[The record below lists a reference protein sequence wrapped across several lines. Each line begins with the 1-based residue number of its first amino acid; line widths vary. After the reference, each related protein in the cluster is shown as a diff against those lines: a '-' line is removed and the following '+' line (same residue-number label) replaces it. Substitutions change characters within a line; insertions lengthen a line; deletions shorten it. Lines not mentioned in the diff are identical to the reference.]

1 MSFDPTGYTL
11 AHEHLHIDLSG
22 FKNNVDCRLD
32 QYAFICQEMNDLMTR
47 GVRNVIEMTNRYIP
61 LNFSNK
67 DRLMK
72 KIGVAGLQRE
82 QIKKTI
88 EATAPGSFEV
98 FIHNDMEAAMKVKS
112 GQLDYYIGACNT
124 GAGAALSIA
133 IAVIGYNKSCTI
145 AKPGIKAK
153 DEHIAKMIAE
163 GKVAFGL
170 SVEHV
175 EHAIPMLINHLK

>member
-1 MSFDPTGYTL
+1 
-11 AHEHLHIDLSG
+11 
-22 FKNNVDCRLD
+22 
-32 QYAFICQEMNDLMTR
+32 
-47 GVRNVIEMTNRYIP
+47 
-61 LNFSNK
+61 
-67 DRLMK
+67 MK

-88 EATAPGSFEV
+88 EATAPGCFEV

-153 DEHIAKMIAE
+153 DEHIA
-163 GKVAFGL
+163 GSDSNL
-170 SVEHV
+170 
-175 EHAIPMLINHLK
+175 LIVFYVQIMPDDLVMQLHRF

>member
-1 MSFDPTGYTL
+1 
-11 AHEHLHIDLSG
+11 
-22 FKNNVDCRLD
+22 
-32 QYAFICQEMNDLMTR
+32 
-47 GVRNVIEMTNRYIP
+47 
-61 LNFSNK
+61 
-67 DRLMK
+67 MK

-88 EATAPGSFEV
+88 EATAPGCFEV

-145 AKPGIKAK
+145 AKPGSVYS
-153 DEHIAKMIAE
+153 DYRGGVPDGYDIASGASL
-163 GKVAFGL
+163 GGRF
-170 SVEHV
+170 S
-175 EHAIPMLINHLK
+175 

>member
-1 MSFDPTGYTL
+1 
-11 AHEHLHIDLSG
+11 
-22 FKNNVDCRLD
+22 
-32 QYAFICQEMNDLMTR
+32 
-47 GVRNVIEMTNRYIP
+47 
-61 LNFSNK
+61 
-67 DRLMK
+67 MK

-82 QIKKTI
+82 LIKKTI
-88 EATAPGSFEV
+88 ETSAPGCFEV
-98 FIHNDMEAAMKVKS
+98 FIYNDMEAAMKVKS

-153 DEHIAKMIAE
+153 EEQVAKMVAD

-170 SVEHV
+170 SVEHI
-175 EHAIPMLINHLK
+175 EHAVPMLIAHLK

>member
-1 MSFDPTGYTL
+1 MS
-11 AHEHLHIDLSG
+11 
-22 FKNNVDCRLD
+22 RL
-32 QYAFICQEMNDLMTR
+32 
-47 GVRNVIEMTNRYIP
+47 
-61 LNFSNK
+61 
-67 DRLMK
+67 
-72 KIGVAGLQRE
+72 
-82 QIKKTI
+82 KTI
-88 EATAPGSFEV
+88 EATALAVLKF

>member
-1 MSFDPTGYTL
+1 
-11 AHEHLHIDLSG
+11 
-22 FKNNVDCRLD
+22 
-32 QYAFICQEMNDLMTR
+32 
-47 GVRNVIEMTNRYIP
+47 
-61 LNFSNK
+61 
-67 DRLMK
+67 MK

-133 IAVIGYNKSCTI
+133 IAVIGYNK
-145 AKPGIKAK
+145 
-153 DEHIAKMIAE
+153 
-163 GKVAFGL
+163 VAPL
-170 SVEHV
+170 SNQ
-175 EHAIPMLINHLK
+175 ALKRKTSISPK

>member
-1 MSFDPTGYTL
+1 
-11 AHEHLHIDLSG
+11 
-22 FKNNVDCRLD
+22 
-32 QYAFICQEMNDLMTR
+32 
-47 GVRNVIEMTNRYIP
+47 
-61 LNFSNK
+61 
-67 DRLMK
+67 MK

-88 EATAPGSFEV
+88 ETAAPGCFEV
-98 FIHNDMEAAMKVKS
+98 SIHNDMEAAMKVKS

-153 DEHIAKMIAE
+153 AEHIAKMGAE

-175 EHAIPMLINHLK
+175 EHAIPMLVNHLK

>member
-1 MSFDPTGYTL
+1 
-11 AHEHLHIDLSG
+11 
-22 FKNNVDCRLD
+22 
-32 QYAFICQEMNDLMTR
+32 
-47 GVRNVIEMTNRYIP
+47 
-61 LNFSNK
+61 
-67 DRLMK
+67 MK

-88 EATAPGSFEV
+88 EATAPGCFEV

-175 EHAIPMLINHLK
+175 EHAIPVMTPTY

>member
-1 MSFDPTGYTL
+1 
-11 AHEHLHIDLSG
+11 
-22 FKNNVDCRLD
+22 
-32 QYAFICQEMNDLMTR
+32 
-47 GVRNVIEMTNRYIP
+47 
-61 LNFSNK
+61 
-67 DRLMK
+67 MK

-88 EATAPGSFEV
+88 EATAPGCFEV

-124 GAGAALSIA
+124 GTGGHHCYTGICAGAALSIA